1 MPQLGQGD
9 DADHQRTHARSLHR
23 HREDAPV
30 SSNPPAEPQD
40 HHPAGL
46 CPCSQGRRLARCGR
60 QRENQD
66 PQTRCPDHGPR
77 GHGWTSASFADG
89 DEQSQ
94 YQQTQSQHRQE
105 GLTIP
110 SRRHEQESENPHR
123 RPQGDAE
130 AGYYDHTL
138 KGRHGPRLPLT
149 NTSGARSFFPLNLL
163 PRLYQEPL
171 VIARVNRKEFTAKLK
186 PEEIDFKRLDVLA
199 RFLTPIGKIEPAR
212 RTGATRTQQARIVR
226 AIKRARYLG
235 LLPYTINDSR

>member
-9 DADHQRTHARSLHR
+9 DADHQRTHARSLHL

-30 SSNPPAEPQD
+30 PPIHQPSHRITIQQACV
-40 HHPAGL
+40 PAPRAVGW
-46 CPCSQGRRLARCGR
+46 PDAVDNVRTKTHRLAAQIMARGGMAGR
-60 QRENQD
+60 VPLSPTATNSPSINR
-66 PQTRCPDHGPR
+66 PR
-77 GHGWTSASFADG
+77 VSTGRKASRFHPGGMNRSPRIPTDG
-89 DEQSQ
+89 
-94 YQQTQSQHRQE
+94 
-105 GLTIP
+105 
-110 SRRHEQESENPHR
+110 
-123 RPQGDAE
+123 PQGDAE

-149 NTSGARSFFPLNLL
+149 NTSGARSLFPFNLL
-163 PRLYQEPL
+163 PRLYQEPV

-186 PEEIDFKRLDVLA
+186 PEEIDYKRLDVLA